1 MFESRIYEPGR
12 VEEGGGSGRKQ
23 TKTDRVRNRHITN
36 SQKDRER
43 DPERERDRQT
53 DREGKAQRQRRMEE
67 RKIAN
72 KTDSKEGSQTD
83 RSNSTQ
89 A

>member
-12 VEEGGGSGRKQ
+12 VEEGGGSGGKQ

-43 DPERERDRQT
+43 DPERERQTDRQT
-53 DREGKAQRQRRMEE
+53 ERVRHRDREGWRRE
-67 RKIAN
+67 K
-72 KTDSKEGSQTD
+72 
-83 RSNSTQ
+83 
-89 A
+89 